1 MVFYGLVVQ
10 LMSPVFH
17 PWVNQYMQA
26 VGHPGLAQWKAS
38 SPMLLAD
45 ILLEIMAEFN
55 RTIAATSQSP
65 DHRGRQ
71 VMRENGNGG
80 MQILSPAWGSVT
92 SDVRGVSQSLS
103 FSPAANDQLEGF
115 RGRDQLHSYPT
126 SVGHDT
132 TKRPPFEDLNRAPS
146 EEQISHTPIP
156 PIPSE
161 FPELNGKPLSQLNRL
176 IEDDVARMA
185 LIKAMPSIVGFRD
198 MKDQLCY
205 ENVQVGR
212 A

>member
-1 MVFYGLVVQ
+1 MVFYGPVVQ

-26 VGHPGLAQWKAS
+26 VGHPGLAEWKVS

-45 ILLEIMAEFN
+45 ILLEIMVEFN
-55 RTIAATSQSP
+55 RTVAAASQSP
-65 DHRGRQ
+65 DHSGQQ

-80 MQILSPAWGSVT
+80 MQILSPAWGHGE
-92 SDVRGVSQSLS
+92 SDAHGMNQPLS
-103 FSPAANDQLEGF
+103 FSPAANYQLEGF

-126 SVGHDT
+126 SAGHDT
-132 TKRPPFEDLNRAPS
+132 TKRPLFQDLKRAQS
-146 EEQISHTPIP
+146 EEQLSHTPIP